1 MGRPLA
7 FLSCDWRFQKVVS
20 KSVRAL
26 AEILGTFCAQNPGD
40 RDDFRVIFW
49 EVESAY
55 PAIRDREL
63 EHSPDS
69 ADPAEPE
76 TRTPG
81 RTTLTAHAF
90 RIT

>member
-1 MGRPLA
+1 MTNLLKFDENLDFLRNIGDLFLEAGAALGRPLA

-49 EVESAY
+49 EVESA
-55 PAIRDREL
+55 
-63 EHSPDS
+63 
-69 ADPAEPE
+69 
-76 TRTPG
+76 
-81 RTTLTAHAF
+81 
-90 RIT
+90 